1 MLPVPSKCASLGV
14 VTILML
20 ISAINA
26 FSQAPATTDPSVSTA
41 KAHSE
46 HRGPIDPPDHS
57 LTSENSVSA
66 KYEDPHSLT
75 HKESST
81 TQVIATNGSS
91 NKALPDPQGTNE
103 GWQFQF
109 TPYFWI
115 AGISGHAGIGD
126 VVVDVDSG
134 ITDSD
139 VHLNF
144 GFMAT
149 LEARKDKLI
158 LLTDL
163 QYSNLGT
170 DRPRPRAVI
179 FTSASADFKTFI
191 LDPEIGYRVAQNA
204 EKGRF
209 LDVLGGIRYYHLRSD
224 ITLDSNIVASRFATA
239 SKDWVDAVGG
249 IRGRAHL
256 TPKLFL
262 VGKADLGGGGSKFT
276 YQLFGGVGYQINQRL
291 AIIGGY
297 RDLSVDYDKDLFLF
311 DMSLQGPLVGLGIKF

>member
-1 MLPVPSKCASLGV
+1 MLPVPSKYVLLAAA
-14 VTILML
+14 TILTL
-20 ISAINA
+20 ISATNA
-26 FSQAPATTDPSVSTA
+26 FSQAPASTDPGVTTA
-41 KAHSE
+41 KAHTEVRNRFDPGDPNLTHRDNVDARSE
-46 HRGPIDPPDHS
+46 DA
-57 LTSENSVSA
+57 NSVTRSRSTTAEVIAANESA
-66 KYEDPHSLT
+66 KVLLE
-75 HKESST
+75 
-81 TQVIATNGSS
+81 
-91 NKALPDPQGTNE
+91 PQTSNE

-109 TPYFWI
+109 TPYLWI
-115 AGISGHAGIGD
+115 AGLSGHAGIGD
-126 VVVDVDSG
+126 VVVDVNSG

-149 LEARKDKLI
+149 FEARKDRLI

-170 DRPRPRAVI
+170 DRPRPQAVI

-191 LDPEIGYRVAQNA
+191 LDPEIGYRVAQNSA
-204 EKGRF
+204 KGRF

-224 ITLDSNIVASRFATA
+224 LTLDSNIVASRFATA

-249 IRGRAHL
+249 VRGRAHL

-262 VGKADLGGGGSKFT
+262 LGKADVGGGGSKFT
-276 YQLFGGVGYQINQRL
+276 YQLVGGLGYQISERI
-291 AIIGGY
+291 AIVGAY

-311 DMSLQGPLVGLGIKF
+311 DMSLHGPIVGLGIKF